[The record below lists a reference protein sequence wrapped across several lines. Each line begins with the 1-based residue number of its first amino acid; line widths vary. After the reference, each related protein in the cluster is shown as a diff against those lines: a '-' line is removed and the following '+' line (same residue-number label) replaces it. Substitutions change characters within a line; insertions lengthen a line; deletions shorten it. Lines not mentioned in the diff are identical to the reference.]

1 MQYPR
6 LYQSFSQ
13 YIRLPKEA
21 YLDIEKRLIP
31 KSLNKKEFLIR
42 EGEVIKY
49 MPFIHKGLMVNY
61 RLDEAGEQHVI
72 QIRWAGLWLGDLYSF
87 FSGKA
92 TKFNIQCFHPT
103 ELLMLKHETFEYIIR
118 EYPIFERYFRLNL
131 QAAYVETLDQLFN
144 LHSLSAEERYLEL
157 ITNVPSILEDIPHY
171 LIASYLNIQPQSLSR
186 IRKKLQQ

>member
-1 MQYPR
+1 MRVP
-6 LYQSFSQ
+6 L
-13 YIRLPKEA
+13 EA
-21 YLDIEKRLIP
+21 YLDIEKRLIR
-31 KSLNKKEFLIR
+31 KSLDKKEFLIR
-42 EGEVIKY
+42 EGQIIRY

-61 RLDEAGEQHVI
+61 RLDEAGEKHVI

-92 TKFNIQCFHPT
+92 TKFNIQTFQPT
-103 ELLMLKHETFEYIIR
+103 ELLMINHETFEYIIK

-131 QAAYVETLDQLFN
+131 QNAYVETLDQLFN

-157 ITNVPSILEDIPHY
+157 ITNVPSLLDDIPHY

-186 IRKKLQQ
+186 IRKNLQN